1 MERFRFWSHGAQL
14 LAWSTDHDILETF
27 VSSLVVDNDCVFR
40 DVVDIQVLHRRRG
53 ICLWIHLCGLLVV
66 FQLRGFGEVD

>member
-1 MERFRFWSHGAQL
+1 MTYLRR
-14 LAWSTDHDILETF
+14 F

-53 ICLWIHLCGLLVV
+53 ICLWIPS
-66 FQLRGFGEVD
+66 LRSSRRLSTEGIRRS